1 MEITIGV
8 ANLLFYLFSS
18 IALVSAIMVIFATNP
33 IDSVLFLVLVFTNA
47 TGLLFLIGA
56 EFLAI
61 IFLVVYVG
69 AIAVLFLFVVM
80 MLNLSANAL
89 EPRAFVRYLPTAFF
103 IIIIFLSFLFSLRPS
118 DTLAQLQSSNPM
130 YSIFET
136 TSVMG
141 PSNILPIE
149 YVDTLTNVQAIGSLL
164 YTTFSYPFILS
175 GVILLLAMLGAI
187 VLTLHKRSDI
197 KLQVIADQVY
207 RNSNTTIHHTH

>member
-1 MEITIGV
+1 MDITVGL

-18 IALVSAIMVIFATNP
+18 IALISAIMVIFATNP

-103 IIIIFLSFLFSLRPS
+103 IITIFLSFLFSLRPS
-118 DTLAQLQSSNPM
+118 DSLYYLFDATP
-130 YSIFET
+130 IIT
-136 TSVMG
+136 T
-141 PSNILPIE
+141 NPIE
-149 YVDTLTNVQAIGSLL
+149 YTDTLNNVQAIGSLL

-175 GVILLLAMLGAI
+175 GIVLLLAMLGAI

-207 RNSNTTIHHTH
+207 RNSNTTIHHV